1 MSASSSAAAAAAARS
16 AFLRGLYR
24 RPALL
29 LVVTTLIWGS
39 NAVAARLAV
48 GHVSPMMLTTA
59 RWSIACIALW
69 LVARQQVAQ
78 HVPALRGRWTYLA
91 LMGISGFTAFNA
103 LFYAA
108 AHHTTAVNLSLI
120 QGMIPVLVLLGGVM
134 FFGLRVT
141 ALQMAGVVITLAGVA
156 VVASRGSWAALAA
169 LDINV
174 GDAWILLASLL
185 YAGYTLG
192 LRARPVVPPLVFF
205 SAVAGVAALASLPL
219 LGGVM
224 FFGLRVTA
232 LQMAGVVITL
242 AGVAVVASRGSWAAL
257 AALDIN
263 VGDAWILLASLLYA
277 GYTLGLR
284 ARHAVPP
291 LVFFSAVA
299 GVAALAS
306 LPLLAAEVA
315 SGRFFWPTPWG
326 WAILVHIGLL
336 PSFVSQI
343 LFIRAVEMIGP
354 ARASVFLN
362 LNPVFGPALA
372 VGVLGE
378 PVGWYHAV
386 ALAMV
391 LGGIWIAERLGTR
404 RPV

>member
-78 HVPALRGRWTYLA
+78 HWPALRGRWTYLA

-219 LGGVM
+219 PTRIHPSAMRPTGRRPTRAAEMPAGNA
-224 FFGLRVTA
+224 RRARTA
-232 LQMAGVVITL
+232 CTQPPILQTGDAAAGC
-242 AGVAVVASRGSWAAL
+242 GSW
-257 AALDIN
+257 
-263 VGDAWILLASLLYA
+263 
-277 GYTLGLR
+277 
-284 ARHAVPP
+284 
-291 LVFFSAVA
+291 
-299 GVAALAS
+299 
-306 LPLLAAEVA
+306 
-315 SGRFFWPTPWG
+315 PW
-326 WAILVHIGLL
+326 
-336 PSFVSQI
+336 
-343 LFIRAVEMIGP
+343 
-354 ARASVFLN
+354 
-362 LNPVFGPALA
+362 
-372 VGVLGE
+372 
-378 PVGWYHAV
+378 
-386 ALAMV
+386 
-391 LGGIWIAERLGTR
+391 R
-404 RPV
+404 RPQCGFPRPVWQTRVPGAF